1 MPNGQRL
8 PSSPSGMES
17 PSQINQTHSQSESP
31 HPVFRAVEEVL
42 DIRTTI
48 ERDGDASNQLNI
60 SNLESSPNQQRRVTR
75 SSRVAQQLAVEVS
88 SCLRMSDRKRRNS
101 PSKVRYYSWHLVLCL
116 FLLI

>member
-17 PSQINQTHSQSESP
+17 PSQINRTHSQSESP

-42 DIRTTI
+42 EIRTTL
-48 ERDGDASNQLNI
+48 ERDDDASNQLNMSI
-60 SNLESSPNQQRRVTR
+60 NNLESSPNQQRRVTR

-101 PSKVRYYSWHLVLCL
+101 PSKVRYYS
-116 FLLI
+116 